1 MTVSGIPKQ
10 TLLRLPIYLNYLKQI
25 SGSGIENMSA
35 TKIAAALNL
44 NHVVVRKDLASI
56 SNSGKPKVGYNV
68 NKLIEELES
77 FLGYNDSL
85 NAVIVGAGSL
95 GKALLKH
102 EGFSECG
109 FNIIAAFDKDPKALA
124 DKCANKALLPI
135 DRLKSF
141 SKLNRVKVGIITC
154 PDSAAQEIA
163 DMLVDA
169 EIYSIWNF
177 TSVQLTVPEYVYV
190 LNENM
195 ASSLILLSKHIN
207 GKQ

>member
-56 SNSGKPKVGYNV
+56 SSSGKPKIGYNV
-68 NKLIEELES
+68 NQLIGELES

-85 NAVIVGAGSL
+85 NAVIIGAGSL

-109 FNIIAAFDKDPKALA
+109 FNIIAAFDNDPRAYNDKSISKAI
-124 DKCANKALLPI
+124 LPI
-135 DRLKSF
+135 ERLKEF
-141 SKLNRVKVGIITC
+141 AKLNHVKVGIITC
-154 PDSAAQEIA
+154 PDSAAQQIA
-163 DMLVDA
+163 NLLADS